1 MTIKLQAIYI
11 LILMD
16 QCGLPMTPSLKLIA
30 SLPALLVLSNC
41 SYSNNTEKANTT
53 SEANNNKAE
62 SAQVLRIAAAAN
74 LAGVLPAVID
84 AYETSDTQTSEAQ
97 NKKTQKPKI
106 EVTYASSGKLF
117 AQINS
122 GAPYDIF
129 LSADQDFPAKYAQQ
143 QATAKVTT
151 QVPFTYT
158 RGQLALYSSNH
169 DLGTLKT
176 LDKASL
182 QQLFITQPSENK
194 TAIKIT
200 LANPELAPYGASAKN
215 FLQQQGIYDELN
227 DSKKLI
233 QAENIGQA
241 FQYAHT
247 ATTDYGF
254 VALSQLI
261 SAKVPVSKYI
271 ILQPESYPAIL
282 QNGIVIRNSA
292 QATDFSDYLQSELAQ
307 KLFAEAGYLSVGST
321 PSATGLSE

>member
-1 MTIKLQAIYI
+1 MNLN
-11 LILMD
+11 
-16 QCGLPMTPSLKLIA
+16 LKLIA
-30 SLPALLVLSNC
+30 TLPFYLLLASCSNDAKTAQTHPD
-41 SYSNNTEKANTT
+41 SQ
-53 SEANNNKAE
+53 SET
-62 SAQVLRIAAAAN
+62 SAQHSTDVLRIAAAAN

-84 AYETSDTQTSEAQ
+84 AYETSDTQTS
-97 NKKTQKPKI
+97 NNQKPKI

-143 QATAKVTT
+143 QTSANATIQT
-151 QVPFTYT
+151 PFTYT

-182 QQLFITQPSENK
+182 QQLFITQPSESK
-194 TAIKIT
+194 TTIKIT
-200 LANPELAPYGASAKN
+200 LANPELAPYGASAKS
-215 FLQQQGIYDELN
+215 FLQQQGLYNTLSN
-227 DSKKLI
+227 KKVLI

-261 SAKVPVSKYI
+261 SAKLADSKYI

-282 QNGIVIRNSA
+282 QDGIVIRNST
-292 QATDFSDYLQSELAQ
+292 QATDFSHYLQSEPAQ
-307 KLFAEAGYLSVGST
+307 KLFAEAGYLSVAST
-321 PSATGLSE
+321 TLATGLSK

>member
-1 MTIKLQAIYI
+1 MNLN
-11 LILMD
+11 
-16 QCGLPMTPSLKLIA
+16 LKLIA
-30 SLPALLVLSNC
+30 TLPFYLLLASCSNDAKTAQTHPD
-41 SYSNNTEKANTT
+41 SQ
-53 SEANNNKAE
+53 SET
-62 SAQVLRIAAAAN
+62 SAQHSTDVLRIAAAAN

-84 AYETSDTQTSEAQ
+84 AYETSDTQTS
-97 NKKTQKPKI
+97 NNQKPKI

-143 QATAKVTT
+143 QTSANATIQT
-151 QVPFTYT
+151 PFTYT

-182 QQLFITQPSENK
+182 QHLFITQPSESK
-194 TAIKIT
+194 TIIKIT
-200 LANPELAPYGASAKN
+200 LANPELAPYGASAKS
-215 FLQQQGIYDELN
+215 FLQQQGLYNTLSN
-227 DSKKLI
+227 KKVLI

-261 SAKVPVSKYI
+261 SAKLADSKYI

-282 QNGIVIRNSA
+282 QDGIVIRNST
-292 QATDFSDYLQSELAQ
+292 QATDFSHYLQSDPAQ
-307 KLFAEAGYLSVGST
+307 KLFAEAGYLPVG
-321 PSATGLSE
+321 

>member
-1 MTIKLQAIYI
+1 MNLN
-11 LILMD
+11 
-16 QCGLPMTPSLKLIA
+16 LKLIA
-30 SLPALLVLSNC
+30 TLPFYLLLASCSNDAKTAQTHPD
-41 SYSNNTEKANTT
+41 SQ
-53 SEANNNKAE
+53 SET
-62 SAQVLRIAAAAN
+62 SAQHSTDVLRIAAAAN

-84 AYETSDTQTSEAQ
+84 AYETSDTQTSK
-97 NKKTQKPKI
+97 NQKPKI

-143 QATAKVTT
+143 QTSANATVQT
-151 QVPFTYT
+151 PFTYT

-182 QQLFITQPSENK
+182 QQLFITQPSESK
-194 TAIKIT
+194 TTIKIT
-200 LANPELAPYGASAKN
+200 LANPELAPYGASAKS
-215 FLQQQGIYDELN
+215 FLQQQGLYNTLSN
-227 DSKKLI
+227 KKVLI

-261 SAKVPVSKYI
+261 SAKVADSKYI

-282 QNGIVIRNSA
+282 QDGIVIRNST
-292 QATDFSDYLQSELAQ
+292 QATDFTNYLRSEPAQ
-307 KLFAEAGYLSVGST
+307 KLFAEAGYLPVGST
-321 PSATGLSE
+321 TSATS

>member
-1 MTIKLQAIYI
+1 MNLN
-11 LILMD
+11 
-16 QCGLPMTPSLKLIA
+16 LKLIA
-30 SLPALLVLSNC
+30 TLPFYLLLASCSNDAKTAQTHPD
-41 SYSNNTEKANTT
+41 SQSET
-53 SEANNNKAE
+53 STQH
-62 SAQVLRIAAAAN
+62 STDVLRIAAAAN

-84 AYETSDTQTSEAQ
+84 VYETSDTQTSK
-97 NKKTQKPKI
+97 NQKPKI

-143 QATAKVTT
+143 QTSANATIQT
-151 QVPFTYT
+151 PFTYT

-182 QQLFITQPSENK
+182 QQLFITQPSESK
-194 TAIKIT
+194 TSIKIT
-200 LANPELAPYGASAKN
+200 LANPELAPYGASAKS
-215 FLQQQGIYDELN
+215 FLQQQGLYNTLSN
-227 DSKKLI
+227 KKVLI
-233 QAENIGQA
+233 QAENIGQT

-261 SAKVPVSKYI
+261 SAKVADSKYI

-282 QNGIVIRNSA
+282 QDGIVIRNST
-292 QATDFSDYLQSELAQ
+292 QATDFTNYLRSEPAQ
-307 KLFAEAGYLSVGST
+307 KLFAEAGYLPVGST
-321 PSATGLSE
+321 TSATS

>member
-1 MTIKLQAIYI
+1 MNLN
-11 LILMD
+11 
-16 QCGLPMTPSLKLIA
+16 LKLITTLPFYLLLA
-30 SLPALLVLSNC
+30 SCSNDAKTAQTHPD
-41 SYSNNTEKANTT
+41 SQSET
-53 SEANNNKAE
+53 STQH
-62 SAQVLRIAAAAN
+62 STDVLRIAAAAN

-84 AYETSDTQTSEAQ
+84 AYETSDTQTSK
-97 NKKTQKPKI
+97 NQKPKI

-143 QATAKVTT
+143 QTTANATIQT
-151 QVPFTYT
+151 PFTYT

-182 QQLFITQPSENK
+182 QHLFITQPSESK
-194 TAIKIT
+194 TTIKIT
-200 LANPELAPYGASAKN
+200 LANPELAPYGASAKS
-215 FLQQQGIYDELN
+215 FLQQQGLYNTLSN
-227 DSKKLI
+227 KKVLI

-261 SAKVPVSKYI
+261 SAKLADSKYI

-282 QNGIVIRNSA
+282 QDGIVIRNST
-292 QATDFSDYLQSELAQ
+292 QATDFSNYLQSEPAQ
-307 KLFAEAGYLSVGST
+307 KLFAEAGYLPVG
-321 PSATGLSE
+321 

>member
-1 MTIKLQAIYI
+1 MNLN
-11 LILMD
+11 
-16 QCGLPMTPSLKLIA
+16 LKLIA
-30 SLPALLVLSNC
+30 TLPFYLLLASCSNDAKTAQTHPD
-41 SYSNNTEKANTT
+41 SQSET
-53 SEANNNKAE
+53 STQH
-62 SAQVLRIAAAAN
+62 STDVLRIAAAAN

-84 AYETSDTQTSEAQ
+84 AYETSDTQTS
-97 NKKTQKPKI
+97 NNQKPKI

-143 QATAKVTT
+143 QTSANATIQT
-151 QVPFTYT
+151 PFTYT

-182 QQLFITQPSENK
+182 QHLFITQPSESK
-194 TAIKIT
+194 TIIKIT
-200 LANPELAPYGASAKN
+200 LANPELAPYGASAKS
-215 FLQQQGIYDELN
+215 FLQQQGLYNTLSN
-227 DSKKLI
+227 KKVLI

-261 SAKVPVSKYI
+261 SAKVADSKYI

-282 QNGIVIRNSA
+282 QDGIVIRNST
-292 QATDFSDYLQSELAQ
+292 QATDFSHYLQSEPAQ
-307 KLFAEAGYLSVGST
+307 KLFAEAGYLPVGST
-321 PSATGLSE
+321 TSATS

>member
-1 MTIKLQAIYI
+1 MGFSDFL
-11 LILMD
+11 LIHHYRLAMAR
-16 QCGLPMTPSLKLIA
+16 SVKIIA
-30 SLPALLVLSNC
+30 SLPALLVLTSC
-41 SYSNNTEKANTT
+41 SGSNNTKKANTT

-84 AYETSDTQTSEAQ
+84 TYETSDTQTSDTQ
-97 NKKTQKPKI
+97 NNKNQKSKI

-117 AQINS
+117 AQVNS

-129 LSADQDFPAKYAQQ
+129 LSADQDFPAKYVQQ
-143 QATAKVTT
+143 QDTAKATG
-151 QVPFTYT
+151 QKPFTYT

-169 DLGTLKT
+169 DLSALKT

-182 QQLFITQPSENK
+182 QQLFITQPSESK

-200 LANPELAPYGASAKN
+200 LANPELAPYGASAKT
-215 FLQQQGIYDELN
+215 FLQQQGLYDTLS
-227 DSKKLI
+227 DKKVLI

-261 SAKVPVSKYI
+261 SAKVPDSKYI

-282 QNGIVIRNSA
+282 QDGIVIRNSA
-292 QATDFSDYLQSELAQ
+292 QANDFSDYLQSEPAQ
-307 KLFAEAGYLSVGST
+307 KLFAEAGYLPVGST
-321 PSATGLSE
+321 TSATGLSE

>member
-1 MTIKLQAIYI
+1 MNLN
-11 LILMD
+11 
-16 QCGLPMTPSLKLIA
+16 LKLIA
-30 SLPALLVLSNC
+30 TLPIYLLLASCSNDAK
-41 SYSNNTEKANTT
+41 TEQAPSQSK
-53 SEANNNKAE
+53 SET
-62 SAQVLRIAAAAN
+62 SAQQSTEVLRIAAAAN
-74 LAGVLPAVID
+74 LAGVLPTVIN
-84 AYETSDTQTSEAQ
+84 AYETSDAQTSEAQ
-97 NKKTQKPKI
+97 TNKNQKPKI

-129 LSADQDFPAKYAQQ
+129 LSADQDFPAKYVQQ
-143 QATAKVTT
+143 EASTNVTVQT
-151 QVPFTYT
+151 PFTYT

-169 DLGTLKT
+169 DLGSLKT

-182 QQLFITQPSENK
+182 QQLFITQPSESK

-200 LANPELAPYGASAKN
+200 LANPELAPYGASAKA
-215 FLQQQGIYDELN
+215 FLQQQGLYDTLSN
-227 DSKKLI
+227 KKVLI
-233 QAENIGQA
+233 QAENLGQA

-261 SAKVPVSKYI
+261 SAKVPVSKYF

-282 QNGIVIRNSA
+282 QDGIVIRNSA
-292 QATDFSDYLQSELAQ
+292 QATDFSDYLQSEPAQ
-307 KLFAEAGYLSVGST
+307 KLFAEAGYLSVGLT

>member
-1 MTIKLQAIYI
+1 MNLN
-11 LILMD
+11 
-16 QCGLPMTPSLKLIA
+16 LKLIA
-30 SLPALLVLSNC
+30 TLPFYLLLASCSNDAKTAQAPID
-41 SYSNNTEKANTT
+41 SQ
-53 SEANNNKAE
+53 SET
-62 SAQVLRIAAAAN
+62 SAQQSTDVIRIAAAAN

-84 AYETSDTQTSEAQ
+84 SYETSDAQT
-97 NKKTQKPKI
+97 NKNQKPKI

-129 LSADQDFPAKYAQQ
+129 LSADQDLPAKYAQQ
-143 QATAKVTT
+143 QATAKVKT
-151 QVPFTYT
+151 QTPFTYT
-158 RGQLALYSSNH
+158 RGQLVLYSSNH

-200 LANPELAPYGASAKN
+200 LANPELAPYGASAKT
-215 FLQQQGIYDELN
+215 FLQQQGLYNTLSN
-227 DSKKLI
+227 KKVLI

-247 ATTDYGF
+247 AATDYGF

-261 SAKVPVSKYI
+261 SAKVADSKYI
-271 ILQPESYPAIL
+271 ILQPENYPAIL
-282 QNGIVIRNSA
+282 QDGIVIRNSA
-292 QATDFSDYLQSELAQ
+292 QATDFSHYLQSEPAQ
-307 KLFAEAGYLSVGST
+307 KLFAEAGYLPVGST
-321 PSATGLSE
+321 TSATGSSE

>member
-1 MTIKLQAIYI
+1 MNLN
-11 LILMD
+11 
-16 QCGLPMTPSLKLIA
+16 LKLIA
-30 SLPALLVLSNC
+30 TLPFYLLLASCSNDAKTAQTHPD
-41 SYSNNTEKANTT
+41 SQ
-53 SEANNNKAE
+53 SET
-62 SAQVLRIAAAAN
+62 SAQHSTDVLRIATAAN

-84 AYETSDTQTSEAQ
+84 AYETSDTQTSK
-97 NKKTQKPKI
+97 NQKPKI

-143 QATAKVTT
+143 QTSANATVQT
-151 QVPFTYT
+151 PFTYT

-176 LDKASL
+176 SDKASL
-182 QQLFITQPSENK
+182 QHLFITQPSESK
-194 TAIKIT
+194 TTIKIT
-200 LANPELAPYGASAKN
+200 LANPELAPYGASAKS
-215 FLQQQGIYDELN
+215 FLQQQGLYNTLSN
-227 DSKKLI
+227 KKVLI

-261 SAKVPVSKYI
+261 SAKVADSKYI

-282 QNGIVIRNSA
+282 QDGIVIRNST
-292 QATDFSDYLQSELAQ
+292 QATDFTNYLRSEPAQ
-307 KLFAEAGYLSVGST
+307 KLFAEAGYLSVAST
-321 PSATGLSE
+321 TSATGLSK

>member
-1 MTIKLQAIYI
+1 MNLN
-11 LILMD
+11 
-16 QCGLPMTPSLKLIA
+16 LKLIA
-30 SLPALLVLSNC
+30 TLPIYLLLASCSNDAK
-41 SYSNNTEKANTT
+41 TEQAPTDSQPET
-53 SEANNNKAE
+53 SVQQYTE
-62 SAQVLRIAAAAN
+62 VLRIAAAAN

-84 AYETSDTQTSEAQ
+84 AYETSDIQTFDTQT
-97 NKKTQKPKI
+97 NKAHKPKI

-143 QATAKVTT
+143 QASTKVTV
-151 QVPFTYT
+151 QKPFTYT

-200 LANPELAPYGASAKN
+200 LANPELAPYGASAKAL
-215 FLQQQGIYDELN
+215 LQQQGLYDTLS
-227 DSKKLI
+227 DKKVLI

-261 SAKVPVSKYI
+261 SAKVPGSKYI

-282 QNGIVIRNSA
+282 QDGIVIRNSA
-292 QATDFSDYLQSELAQ
+292 QATDFIDYLQSEPAQ
-307 KLFAEAGYLSVGST
+307 KLFAEAGYLPVGSIT
-321 PSATGLSE
+321 SATGLSE

>member
-1 MTIKLQAIYI
+1 MNLN
-11 LILMD
+11 
-16 QCGLPMTPSLKLIA
+16 LKLIA
-30 SLPALLVLSNC
+30 TLPFYLLLASCSNDAKTAQAPID
-41 SYSNNTEKANTT
+41 SQSET
-53 SEANNNKAE
+53 SPQQSTA
-62 SAQVLRIAAAAN
+62 VLRIAAAAN

-84 AYETSDTQTSEAQ
+84 AYETTDFQTSDAQ
-97 NKKTQKPKI
+97 TNRGQKPKI

-143 QATAKVTT
+143 QATANTT
-151 QVPFTYT
+151 VQTPFTYT

-182 QQLFITQPSENK
+182 QQLFITQPSGSK

-200 LANPELAPYGASAKN
+200 LANPELAPYGASAKA

-261 SAKVPVSKYI
+261 NTKVADSKYI

-282 QNGIVIRNSA
+282 QDGIVIRNSA
-292 QATDFSDYLQSELAQ
+292 QVTDFSHYLQSEPAQ
-307 KLFAEAGYLSVGST
+307 KLFAEAGYLPVGST
-321 PSATGLSE
+321 TSATGSSE

>member
-1 MTIKLQAIYI
+1 MNLN
-11 LILMD
+11 
-16 QCGLPMTPSLKLIA
+16 LKLIA
-30 SLPALLVLSNC
+30 TLPIYLLLASCSNDAKTAQAPTD
-41 SYSNNTEKANTT
+41 SQSKI
-53 SEANNNKAE
+53 
-62 SAQVLRIAAAAN
+62 SAQQSTEVIRIAAAAN

-84 AYETSDTQTSEAQ
+84 AYETSDTQTSDAQ

-143 QATAKVTT
+143 QDSAKATVQK
-151 QVPFTYT
+151 PFTYT

-169 DLGTLKT
+169 DLSTLKT

-182 QQLFITQPSENK
+182 QQLFITQPSESK

-200 LANPELAPYGASAKN
+200 LANPELAPYGASAKA
-215 FLQQQGIYDELN
+215 FLQQQDLYDTLSN
-227 DSKKLI
+227 KKVLI

-282 QNGIVIRNSA
+282 QDGIVIRNSA
-292 QATDFSDYLQSELAQ
+292 QATDFSDYLQSGPPQ

-321 PSATGLSE
+321 PSTTGLSE

>member
-1 MTIKLQAIYI
+1 METLQA
-11 LILMD
+11 
-16 QCGLPMTPSLKLIA
+16 
-30 SLPALLVLSNC
+30 
-41 SYSNNTEKANTT
+41 NT
-53 SEANNNKAE
+53 NNNKPE
-62 SAQVLRIAAAAN
+62 SIDVIRIAAAAN
-74 LAGVLPAVID
+74 LAGVLPAVIN
-84 AYETSDTQTSEAQ
+84 AYETSDTQTSDAR

-129 LSADQDFPAKYAQQ
+129 LSADQDFPAKYTQQ
-143 QATAKVTT
+143 QASTKVMVQT
-151 QVPFTYT
+151 PFTYT

-176 LDKASL
+176 SDKSSL

-200 LANPELAPYGASAKN
+200 LANPELAPYGASAKT
-215 FLQQQGIYDELN
+215 FLQQQGLYDTLSN
-227 DSKKLI
+227 KKVLI

-282 QNGIVIRNSA
+282 QDGIVIRNSA
-292 QATDFSDYLQSELAQ
+292 QATDFSHYLQSETAQ

>member
-1 MTIKLQAIYI
+1 MNLN
-11 LILMD
+11 
-16 QCGLPMTPSLKLIA
+16 LKLIA
-30 SLPALLVLSNC
+30 TLPFYLLLASCSNDAKTAQTHPD
-41 SYSNNTEKANTT
+41 SQ
-53 SEANNNKAE
+53 SET
-62 SAQVLRIAAAAN
+62 SAQHSTDVLRIATAAN

-84 AYETSDTQTSEAQ
+84 AYETSDTQTSK
-97 NKKTQKPKI
+97 NQKPKI

-143 QATAKVTT
+143 QTSANATVQT
-151 QVPFTYT
+151 PFTYT

-169 DLGTLKT
+169 DLGTLKA

-182 QQLFITQPSENK
+182 QQLFITQPSQSK

-200 LANPELAPYGASAKN
+200 LANPELAPYGASAKA
-215 FLQQQGIYDELN
+215 FLQQQGLYDTLSN
-227 DSKKLI
+227 KKVLI
-233 QAENIGQA
+233 QSENIGQA

-261 SAKVPVSKYI
+261 SAKVPDSKYT
-271 ILQPESYPAIL
+271 ILQPETYPAIL
-282 QNGIVIRNSA
+282 QDGIVIRNSA
-292 QATDFSDYLQSELAQ
+292 QATDFSDYLQSETAQ

>member
-1 MTIKLQAIYI
+1 MNLN
-11 LILMD
+11 
-16 QCGLPMTPSLKLIA
+16 LKLIA
-30 SLPALLVLSNC
+30 TLTFYLLLASCSNDAKTAQAPTD
-41 SYSNNTEKANTT
+41 SQ
-53 SEANNNKAE
+53 SET
-62 SAQVLRIAAAAN
+62 SAQQSTDVLRIAAAAN
-74 LAGVLPAVID
+74 LAGVLPTVID
-84 AYETSDTQTSEAQ
+84 AYETSDAQISDTQTNKAQ
-97 NKKTQKPKI
+97 KSKI

-143 QATAKVTT
+143 KATANATVQT
-151 QVPFTYT
+151 PFTYT

-169 DLGTLKT
+169 DLSALKT

-182 QQLFITQPSENK
+182 QQLFIIQPSESK

-200 LANPELAPYGASAKN
+200 LANPELAPYGASAKT
-215 FLQQQGIYDELN
+215 FLQQQGLYDTLS
-227 DSKKLI
+227 DRKVLI

-282 QNGIVIRNSA
+282 QDGIVIRNSA
-292 QATDFSDYLQSELAQ
+292 KATDFSHYLQSEPAQ
-307 KLFAEAGYLSVGST
+307 KLFAEAGYLPVGST
-321 PSATGLSE
+321 TSATGLSE

>member
-1 MTIKLQAIYI
+1 MNLN
-11 LILMD
+11 
-16 QCGLPMTPSLKLIA
+16 LKLIA
-30 SLPALLVLSNC
+30 TLPFYLLLASCSNDAKTAQTHPD
-41 SYSNNTEKANTT
+41 SQ
-53 SEANNNKAE
+53 SET
-62 SAQVLRIAAAAN
+62 SAQHSTDVLRIAAAAN

-84 AYETSDTQTSEAQ
+84 AYETSDTQTS
-97 NKKTQKPKI
+97 NNQKPKI

-143 QATAKVTT
+143 QTSANATVQT
-151 QVPFTYT
+151 PFTYT

-169 DLGTLKT
+169 DLGTLKA

-182 QQLFITQPSENK
+182 QQLFITQPSQSK

-200 LANPELAPYGASAKN
+200 LANPELAPYGASAKA
-215 FLQQQGIYDELN
+215 FLQQQGLYDTLSN
-227 DSKKLI
+227 KKVLI
-233 QAENIGQA
+233 QSENIGQA

-261 SAKVPVSKYI
+261 SAKVPDSKYT

-282 QNGIVIRNSA
+282 QDGIVIRNSA
-292 QATDFSDYLQSELAQ
+292 QATDFSDYLQSETAQ

>member
-1 MTIKLQAIYI
+1 MNLN
-11 LILMD
+11 
-16 QCGLPMTPSLKLIA
+16 LKLITILPIYLLLA
-30 SLPALLVLSNC
+30 SCSNDAKTVQAPTD
-41 SYSNNTEKANTT
+41 SQPET
-53 SEANNNKAE
+53 
-62 SAQVLRIAAAAN
+62 SAQQSAKVLRIAAAAN

-84 AYETSDTQTSEAQ
+84 AYETSDTQTSDAR

-158 RGQLALYSSNH
+158 RGQLAFYSSNH

-182 QQLFITQPSENK
+182 QQLFITQPSESK

-200 LANPELAPYGASAKN
+200 LANPELAPYGASAKT
-215 FLQQQGIYDELN
+215 FLQQQGLYDTLS
-227 DSKKLI
+227 DKKVLI

-261 SAKVPVSKYI
+261 SAKVADSKYI

-282 QNGIVIRNSA
+282 QDGIVIRNSA
-292 QATDFSDYLQSELAQ
+292 QATDFSHYLQSEPAQ

>member
-1 MTIKLQAIYI
+1 MNLN
-11 LILMD
+11 
-16 QCGLPMTPSLKLIA
+16 LKLIA
-30 SLPALLVLSNC
+30 TLPFYLLLASCSNDAKTAQTHPD
-41 SYSNNTEKANTT
+41 SQ
-53 SEANNNKAE
+53 SET
-62 SAQVLRIAAAAN
+62 SAQHSTDVLRIATAAN

-84 AYETSDTQTSEAQ
+84 AYETSDTQTSK
-97 NKKTQKPKI
+97 NQKPKI
-106 EVTYASSGKLF
+106 VVTYASSGKLF

-143 QATAKVTT
+143 QTSANATVQT
-151 QVPFTYT
+151 PFTYT

-169 DLGTLKT
+169 DLGALKT
-176 LDKASL
+176 LNKASL

-200 LANPELAPYGASAKN
+200 LANPELAPYGASAKT
-215 FLQQQGIYDELN
+215 FLQQQGLYDTLS
-227 DSKKLI
+227 DKKVLI

-261 SAKVPVSKYI
+261 SAKVTDSKYI
-271 ILQPESYPAIL
+271 ILQPEGYPAIL
-282 QNGIVIRNSA
+282 QDGIVIRNSA
-292 QATDFSDYLQSELAQ
+292 QATEFSHYLQSGPAQ
-307 KLFAEAGYLSVGST
+307 KLFAEAGYLPVGST
-321 PSATGLSE
+321 TSANGSSE